1 MYLLIPNNP
10 FRVSKTTATKC
21 YVSPWDLKIDAKA
34 WQDKNAEINHSIEN
48 LYKRIK
54 RFKLDLF

>member
-34 WQDKNAEINHSIEN
+34 WQNKNAEIKHSAGD
-48 LYKRIK
+48 LYKKIN
-54 RFKLDLF
+54 KLDLF